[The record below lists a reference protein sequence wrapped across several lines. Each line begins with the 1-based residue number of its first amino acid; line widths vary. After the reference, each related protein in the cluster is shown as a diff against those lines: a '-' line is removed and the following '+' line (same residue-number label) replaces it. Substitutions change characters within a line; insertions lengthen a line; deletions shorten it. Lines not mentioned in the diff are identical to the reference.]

1 MAAGAAETERSIMR
15 ESKDEEESIFG
26 HTETVFTTPE
36 LNADA
41 PKESWFIRALSNV
54 EMTVSVILFA
64 GIFLGVMHQVAGRYF
79 PAISWTGAGELA
91 LLSMIAMTFMMMG
104 YLTGRNGHIV
114 IEVFDGL
121 LRGKKLF
128 VALRVVAA
136 LIMVITSIGLIYDA
150 YVKIGLEWM
159 RVSAAMGIPLGI
171 LYVFAFIGGL
181 STGIHSIWKIPYANR
196 PERQL
201 EISEMEG

>member
-1 MAAGAAETERSIMR
+1 MR
-15 ESKDEEESIFG
+15 ERRDDEDSIFG
-26 HTETVFTTPE
+26 RTDTVFTTPE
-36 LNADA
+36 MNAGV
-41 PKESWFIRALSNV
+41 PRESWFIRLLSNTEV
-54 EMTVSVILFA
+54 IISVILFA
-64 GIFLGVMHQVAGRYF
+64 AIFFGVMYQVAGRYF
-79 PAISWTGAGELA
+79 PAVSWTGAGELA
-91 LLSMIAMTFMMMG
+91 LLAMIAMTFMMMG

-114 IEVFDGL
+114 IEVFDGM
-121 LRGKKLF
+121 LRGRKLF

-136 LIMVITSIGLIYDA
+136 TIMVVTSIGLVYDA

-171 LYVFAFIGGL
+171 LYIFAFIGGL
-181 STGIHSIWKIPYANR
+181 STGIHSLWKIPHANR

>member
-1 MAAGAAETERSIMR
+1 MR
-15 ESKDEEESIFG
+15 EEDKDPEESIFG

-36 LNADA
+36 LNAGV
-41 PKESWFIRALSNV
+41 PKESRFIRALSHA
-54 EMTVSVILFA
+54 EMIVSVALFA
-64 GIFLGVMHQVAGRYF
+64 GIFLGVMYQVIGRYF
-79 PAISWTGAGELA
+79 PAVNWVGAGELA
-91 LLSMIAMTFMMMG
+91 LLSMIAMTFLMMG

-121 LRGKKLF
+121 LRGRKLF

-136 LIMVITSIGLIYDA
+136 VIMVITSIALVYDA
-150 YVKIGLEWM
+150 YVKIALEWG
-159 RVSAAMGIPLGI
+159 RASAAIGLPLGV
-171 LYVFAFIGGL
+171 LYIFAFVGGL
-181 STGIHSIWKIPYANR
+181 STGIHSAWKIPHANR

>member
-1 MAAGAAETERSIMR
+1 MR
-15 ESKDEEESIFG
+15 KRKDREESIYG

-41 PKESWFIRALSNV
+41 PPESWFIRALSNA
-54 EMTVSVILFA
+54 EMIISVALFA
-64 GIFLGVMHQVAGRYF
+64 GIFFGVMHQVTGRYF
-79 PAISWTGAGELA
+79 PVLSWVGAGELA

-114 IEVFDGL
+114 IEVFDGV

-128 VALRVVAA
+128 VALRMIAA
-136 LIMVITSIGLIYDA
+136 LIMVITSIALVYDA
-150 YVKIGLEWM
+150 SVKIALEWT
-159 RVSAAMGIPLGI
+159 RVSAAMGIPMGI
-171 LYVFAFIGGL
+171 LYIFAFIGGL
-181 STGIHSIWKIPYANR
+181 STGIHSLWKIPHANR

>member
-1 MAAGAAETERSIMR
+1 MR
-15 ESKDEEESIFG
+15 KGKDGEDGEESIFG
-26 HTETVFTTPE
+26 HTETVFTAPE

-41 PKESWFIRALSNV
+41 PKESPFVRALSHV
-54 EMTVSVILFA
+54 EMIIAVALFA
-64 GIFLGVMHQVAGRYF
+64 GVFFGVMYQVVGRYF
-79 PAISWTGAGELA
+79 PAVSWVGAGELG

-114 IEVFDGL
+114 IEVFDGV

-128 VALRVVAA
+128 VVLRVIAA
-136 LIMVITSIGLIYDA
+136 LIMVATSIGLVYDA

-159 RVSAAMGIPLGI
+159 RVSAAIGMPLGI
-171 LYVFAFIGGL
+171 LYIFAFVGGL
-181 STGIHSIWKIPYANR
+181 STGIHSLWKIPYANR

>member
-1 MAAGAAETERSIMR
+1 MR
-15 ESKDEEESIFG
+15 ERKDGEESIFG
-26 HTETVFTTPE
+26 STQTVFTTPE
-36 LNADA
+36 LNADV
-41 PKESWFIRALSNV
+41 PRESWFIRMLSSA
-54 EMTVSVILFA
+54 EMIISVVLFA
-64 GIFLGVMHQVAGRYF
+64 GIFIGVMYQVAGRYF
-79 PAISWTGAGELA
+79 PAISWVGSGELA

-114 IEVFDGL
+114 IEVFDGV

-136 LIMVITSIGLIYDA
+136 VIMVITSAALVYDA

-171 LYVFAFIGGL
+171 LYIFAFIGGL
-181 STGIHSIWKIPYANR
+181 STGIHSLWKIPHANR

>member
-1 MAAGAAETERSIMR
+1 MR
-15 ESKDEEESIFG
+15 ERKDEEESIFG
-26 HTETVFTTPE
+26 HTETIYTTPD
-36 LNADA
+36 LNVGV
-41 PKESWFIRALSNV
+41 PKESGFIRALSNV
-54 EMTVSVILFA
+54 EMAVSVALFA
-64 GIFLGVMHQVAGRYF
+64 CIFFGVMYQVIGRYF
-79 PAISWTGAGELA
+79 PAVNWVGAGELA
-91 LLSMIAMTFMMMG
+91 LLAMIAMTFTMMG

-136 LIMVITSIGLIYDA
+136 LIMVATSIGLVYDA
-150 YVKIGLEWM
+150 WVKIGLEWM

-171 LYVFAFIGGL
+171 LYIFAFVGGV
-181 STGIHSIWKIPYANR
+181 STGIHSLWKIPHANR

>member
-1 MAAGAAETERSIMR
+1 MR
-15 ESKDEEESIFG
+15 ERKDEEESIFG
-26 HTETVFTTPE
+26 RTDTVFTTPE
-36 LNADA
+36 LNAGV
-41 PKESWFIRALSNV
+41 PQESWFIRMLSSA
-54 EMTVSVILFA
+54 EMIVSVVLFA
-64 GIFLGVMHQVAGRYF
+64 AVFFGVMYQVAGRYF

-121 LRGKKLF
+121 LRGRKLF

-136 LIMVITSIGLIYDA
+136 VIMVATSIALVYDA

-171 LYVFAFIGGL
+171 LYIFAFVGGL
-181 STGIHSIWKIPYANR
+181 STGIHSVWKIPYANR

>member
-1 MAAGAAETERSIMR
+1 MR
-15 ESKDEEESIFG
+15 ERKDEEESIFG
-26 HTETVFTTPE
+26 HTETIYTTPD
-36 LNADA
+36 LNVGV
-41 PKESWFIRALSNV
+41 PKESGFIRVLSNV
-54 EMTVSVILFA
+54 EMAVSVALFA
-64 GIFLGVMHQVAGRYF
+64 CIFFGVMYQVLGRYF
-79 PAISWTGAGELA
+79 PAVNWVGAGELA
-91 LLSMIAMTFMMMG
+91 LLAMIAMTFTMMG

-136 LIMVITSIGLIYDA
+136 LIMVATSIGLVYDA
-150 YVKIGLEWM
+150 WVKIGLEWM

-171 LYVFAFIGGL
+171 LYIFAFVGGV
-181 STGIHSIWKIPYANR
+181 STGIHSLWKIPHANR

>member
-1 MAAGAAETERSIMR
+1 MR
-15 ESKDEEESIFG
+15 ERKEREESIFG
-26 HTETVFTTPE
+26 HTETVFTTPK
-36 LNADA
+36 LNTDA
-41 PKESWFIRALSNV
+41 PEESWPIRALSSI
-54 EMTVSVILFA
+54 EMVAGVILFA
-64 GIFLGVMHQVAGRYF
+64 GIFFGVMHQVIGRYF
-79 PAISWTGAGELA
+79 PALSWVGAGELA
-91 LLSMIAMTFMMMG
+91 LLSMIAMTFLMMG

-136 LIMVITSIGLIYDA
+136 LIMFITAGALVYDA
-150 YVKIGLEWM
+150 YVKVGLEWM

-171 LYVFAFIGGL
+171 LYIFAFVGGV
-181 STGIHSIWKIPYANR
+181 STGIHSIWKIPHANR

>member
-1 MAAGAAETERSIMR
+1 MRRRKDGEGSIY
-15 ESKDEEESIFG
+15 G
-26 HTETVFTTPE
+26 HTETVFTTPD

-54 EMTVSVILFA
+54 EMVVGVLLFA
-64 GIFLGVMHQVAGRYF
+64 GIFVGVMHQVIGRYF
-79 PAISWTGAGELA
+79 PAISWVGAGELA

-136 LIMVITSIGLIYDA
+136 VIMVITSAALVYDA
-150 YVKIGLEWM
+150 YVKVSLEWM

-171 LYVFAFIGGL
+171 LYIFAFFGGV
-181 STGIHSIWKIPYANR
+181 STGIHSIWKIPHANR

>member
-1 MAAGAAETERSIMR
+1 MR
-15 ESKDEEESIFG
+15 ERKEREVSIFG
-26 HTETVFTTPE
+26 RTETVFTTPD

-41 PKESWFIRALSNV
+41 PKESWLIRGLSSI
-54 EMTVSVILFA
+54 EMAVGVILFA
-64 GIFLGVMHQVAGRYF
+64 GIFLGVMHQVIGRYF
-79 PAISWTGAGELA
+79 PAVSWVGAGELA
-91 LLSMIAMTFMMMG
+91 LLSMIAMTFLMMG

-136 LIMVITSIGLIYDA
+136 LIMVATSAALVYDA
-150 YVKIGLEWM
+150 YVKVSLEWM

-171 LYVFAFIGGL
+171 LYIFAFVGGV
-181 STGIHSIWKIPYANR
+181 STGIHSIWKIPHANR

>member
-1 MAAGAAETERSIMR
+1 MR
-15 ESKDEEESIFG
+15 KRKDHEESIYG

-41 PKESWFIRALSNV
+41 PPESWFIRALSNA
-54 EMTVSVILFA
+54 EMVISVALFA
-64 GIFLGVMHQVAGRYF
+64 GIFFGVMHQVTGRYF
-79 PAISWTGAGELA
+79 PVLSWVGAGELA

-114 IEVFDGL
+114 IEVFDGV

-128 VALRVVAA
+128 VALRMIAA
-136 LIMVITSIGLIYDA
+136 LIMVVTSIALVYDA
-150 YVKIGLEWM
+150 SVKIALEWT
-159 RVSAAMGIPLGI
+159 RVSAAMGIPMGI
-171 LYVFAFIGGL
+171 LYIFAFLGGL
-181 STGIHSIWKIPYANR
+181 STGIHSIWKIPHANR

>member
-1 MAAGAAETERSIMR
+1 MGPQ
-15 ESKDEEESIFG
+15 KDPEESIFG
-26 HTETVFTTPE
+26 PTETVFTTPDVN
-36 LNADA
+36 LGV
-41 PKESWFIRALSNV
+41 PKESRFIRALSNS
-54 EMTVSVILFA
+54 EMVISVALFA
-64 GIFLGVMHQVAGRYF
+64 GIFFGVMHQVIGRYF
-79 PAISWTGAGELA
+79 PVLSWVGAGELA

-114 IEVFDGL
+114 IEVFDGV

-128 VALRVVAA
+128 VALRMIAA
-136 LIMVITSIGLIYDA
+136 AIMVLTSIALVYDA
-150 YVKIGLEWM
+150 SVKIGLEWT

-171 LYVFAFIGGL
+171 LYIFAFIGGL
-181 STGIHSIWKIPYANR
+181 STGIHSIWKIPHANR

>member
-1 MAAGAAETERSIMR
+1 MR
-15 ESKDEEESIFG
+15 ERKDDEESIFG
-26 HTETVFTTPE
+26 RTDTVFTTPR
-36 LNADA
+36 LNAGV
-41 PKESWFIRALSNV
+41 PRESWFIRMLSSAEV
-54 EMTVSVILFA
+54 IISVILFA
-64 GIFLGVMHQVAGRYF
+64 AIFFGVMYQVAGRYF

-91 LLSMIAMTFMMMG
+91 LLAMIAMTFTMMG

-114 IEVFDGL
+114 IEVFDGV

-128 VALRVVAA
+128 VVLRVVAA
-136 LIMVITSIGLIYDA
+136 LIMVATSIALVYDA

-159 RVSAAMGIPLGI
+159 RVSAAMGVPLGL

-181 STGIHSIWKIPYANR
+181 STGIHSIWKIPHANR